1 MLSVPRTIL
10 ERLHAV
16 VAAEHERPCRHWDC
30 PGFESYYGDG
40 SHGSRDRPC
49 PRHAETAK
57 LMEALQAILARKD
70 EQP

>member
-16 VAAEHERPCRHWDC
+16 VAAENARPCSTRAC
-30 PGFESYYGDG
+30 PYYDFSWHGDEL
-40 SHGSRDRPC
+40 C

-57 LMEALQAILARKD
+57 LIEALQAILARKD